1 MTSKESVDEGIK
13 ASEKNLTVNWE
24 KREILLTTP
33 SPAARQKE
41 NTPNEVG
48 PAKGFPKLC
57 VKGDTW
63 FLPVA

>member
-1 MTSKESVDEGIK
+1 MVGS
-13 ASEKNLTVNWE
+13 
-24 KREILLTTP
+24 LTTP